1 MFHLAIGSDDGL
13 IYGGA
18 RGMLLHRLTPYPM
31 LLPLYFEASSNMRE
45 TADIRDAPGRLF
57 LEDSFDP
64 ITRIRRGR
72 IYCRETGGQ
81 PAQRYIEAPHSDLG
95 SVEKRAYTY
104 QRESLHQ
111 LKEIHG
117 GRLPKVLLGGGSF
130 QSLWKI
136 LSIEQD
142 ANDTFVLILKSYRSL
157 GELPELDFDHIPKP
171 LHKRLTE
178 RVEHVE
184 NAIHRATPND
194 IVDRCRDVLS
204 LVFGELCGAP
214 EKDLGAAIRA
224 YSELPEGLN
233 KHLLLGGSDMV
244 RRLHARGKPN
254 EEKRFKSRPLEEEDG
269 QLAVR
274 CLGLALREIGW
285 AC

>member
-1 MFHLAIGSDDGL
+1 MFHLAIGTDDGL

-31 LLPLYFEASSNMRE
+31 LLPLYFESSADMRE
-45 TADIRDAPGRLF
+45 TSDIRDAPGRLF

-81 PAQRYIEAPHSDLG
+81 PAQRYIEAPSSELG
-95 SVEKRAYTY
+95 TMEKRLYTY
-104 QRESLHQ
+104 QRESLYP
-111 LKEIHG
+111 LKGAHG
-117 GRLPKVLLGGGSF
+117 SKLPKILLGGDDF
-130 QSLWKI
+130 QSLWAI
-136 LSIEQD
+136 LAIEQD
-142 ANDTFVLILKSYRSL
+142 ANETYVLTLKSYRSL
-157 GELPELDFDHIPKP
+157 GELPELDFEQIPQK
-171 LHKRLTE
+171 LHKALTGRL
-178 RVEHVE
+178 EHVE

-204 LVFGELCGAP
+204 LVFGELCGFS
-214 EKDLGAAIRA
+214 EKDLGPAIKA
-224 YSELPEGLN
+224 FSELSKDQP
-233 KHLLLGGSDMV
+233 KHLLLDASDLV
-244 RRLHARGKPN
+244 RRLHSRGKPN
-254 EEKRFKSRPLEEEDG
+254 VQERFQTRALEEEDG

-285 AC
+285 GH